1 MKSPG
6 RPRNTGSKVSAARLT
21 AVKVVEAHLLTRQE
35 TSVPMTELCR
45 LVGLSERTLRN
56 AFYQVHGVSTKRWLK
71 AERLR
76 AVHTALSAA
85 SGGAT
90 VTGVATGFG
99 FYELGRFA
107 GIYKAAFGEA
117 PSATLRARGATGHIS
132 GPSDERAQACLHAAQ
147 PL

>member
-1 MKSPG
+1 MKSSR
-6 RPRNTGSKVSAARLT
+6 RPRTGARLSAARLT
-21 AVKVVEAHLLTRQE
+21 AVKVVESHLLALQE
-35 TSVPMTELCR
+35 TPIPMLELCR

-56 AFYQVHGVSTKRWLK
+56 AFYEVHGVSPKRWLK

-85 SGGAT
+85 TGAAT

-117 PSATLRARGATGHIS
+117 PSATLRARGATDHIT
-132 GPSDERAQACLHAAQ
+132 GPSDERARPCFHAAQ